1 MSKTAAGE
9 TEVPPAFFVTT
20 SKTDI
25 SDKNKK
31 SEPIADWH

>member
-1 MSKTAAGE
+1 MSKTDAGE
-9 TEVPPAFFVTT
+9 TESPACFFVTAL
-20 SKTDI
+20 KTDI

>member
-9 TEVPPAFFVTT
+9 TESPACFFVTT

>member
-1 MSKTAAGE
+1 MSKTDAGE
-9 TEVPPAFFVTT
+9 TESSACFFVTT

-31 SEPIADWH
+31 SETIADWH